1 MAFTIAPLFILLKA
15 YMRIR
20 QHFHYVEQQL
30 FRNFAARKERRMLI
44 VITLFA
50 LYLVNYLVYDVL
62 ICVRHN
68 EAYPQFTIQ

>member
-1 MAFTIAPLFILLKA
+1 MGFTIAPLFILLKA

-20 QHFHYVEQQL
+20 RHFQFVEQQL

-50 LYLVNYLVYDVL
+50 LYLVNYVAYDVL

-68 EAYPQFTIQ
+68 